1 MCSTDVSGNGRPRVR
16 IQFGG
21 DLELEICCIFAAF
34 FLSLIVVNFRE
45 ERSISDRMAWILT
58 TVYYLVNLTKLL
70 ERKESS
76 GLFCTLFVADLAH
89 RVINP

>member
-21 DLELEICCIFAAF
+21 DFESTGNLLHFCCI

-70 ERKESS
+70 E
-76 GLFCTLFVADLAH
+76 
-89 RVINP
+89 I